1 MAVNY
6 SVSMMINPS
15 DPEAE
20 KKAYARAQISG
31 EMVLDDLAHMVA
43 MQTTVSRADVYAV
56 LISTVENMLI
66 ALQEGK
72 QVDFGDLG
80 KFRIQLS
87 SKGTAT
93 AEEFT
98 AANITG
104 ANIRFIPG
112 GNLKELFPKL
122 TFNVVPSRKALKA
135 VLRAEKAGESI
146 VDLSKESVTDEDN
159 DGNTDTGNNSG
170 GSVPDSGNTDT
181 GGDSGNDEGGDDFG
195 V

>member
-66 ALQEGK
+66 AL
-72 QVDFGDLG
+72 
-80 KFRIQLS
+80 
-87 SKGTAT
+87 
-93 AEEFT
+93 
-98 AANITG
+98 
-104 ANIRFIPG
+104 
-112 GNLKELFPKL
+112 
-122 TFNVVPSRKALKA
+122 
-135 VLRAEKAGESI
+135 
-146 VDLSKESVTDEDN
+146 
-159 DGNTDTGNNSG
+159 
-170 GSVPDSGNTDT
+170 
-181 GGDSGNDEGGDDFG
+181 
-195 V
+195 